1 MHFNESKVA
10 GYSHTACVFTRKELL
25 LRTFFENFKSSCSS
39 KCRLVAGSERLDSK
53 ASLS

>member
-10 GYSHTACVFTRKELL
+10 GYSHTACVFTRKKLL
-25 LRTFFENFKSSCSS
+25 LRTFFWNFQSNCSS
-39 KCRLVAGSERLDSK
+39 EFRLVAGSERLDSK